1 MREASASRPFLV
13 FLRSLWS
20 NRIYSLNAIPYGV
33 RTQSRPA
40 VRQMLAKL
48 FTFSL
53 FGIEARPVEVE
64 VDISPGALPKTILV
78 GLAEAAVKES
88 VHRIERALVNSG
100 YTRPI
105 DRIVINLSPADLPK
119 EAASFD
125 LPIALGLL
133 SASGQ
138 LATPRFESYGATG
151 ELALDG
157 TVRPTKGILS
167 MALAAREQG
176 MRGLIAPAENA
187 QEGAVVEGLDVIAV
201 GSLAEAVGF
210 YTEQLDIPPTV
221 FQWDSARSHFGR
233 YGLEYADVKGQESA
247 KRAVTVAAAGSH
259 HLLMIGSPG
268 TGKTLL
274 AQRLGTILPDLTPE
288 ESIATT
294 RIYSAVGRL
303 APNQSLMFL
312 RPFRAPH
319 HTISEAGL
327 VGGGSTPAPG
337 EISLA
342 HHGVLFLDELPEFN
356 RRTLEVLRQ
365 PLEENRVTIS
375 RALGSVTFPASLMLV
390 AAMNPCPCGYRGDP
404 KRQCNCNPL
413 QIERYLSR
421 ISGPLLDR
429 IDIHVEVPPV
439 PFRELS
445 ETSGGTTSAQMR
457 EQVVHARERQ
467 CLRFGREQT
476 QVNGK
481 MTPPEIRKHCRL
493 ERDAES
499 LLKSAMEELGLS
511 ARAHDKILRVS
522 RTIADLDASEPITAV
537 HLSEAISYRTLDR
550 RYWA

>member
-1 MREASASRPFLV
+1 MIQSDLRRNVFGSSRFV
-13 FLRSLWS
+13 
-20 NRIYSLNAIPYGV
+20 V
-33 RTQSRPA
+33 RR
-40 VRQMLAKL
+40 MLAKL
-48 FTFSL
+48 FTYSL
-53 FGIEARPVEVE
+53 FGIEAQPVEVE

-100 YTRPI
+100 YTRPV

-138 LATPRFESYGATG
+138 LASSRFAAYGATG

-167 MALAAREQG
+167 MALSARQQG
-176 MRGLIAPAENA
+176 MRGLIVPAENA

-201 GSLAEAVGF
+201 GSLTEAVGF
-210 YTEQLDIPPTV
+210 YTEQPDMPPTR
-221 FQWDSARSHFGR
+221 FQWETARSHFGN

-288 ESIATT
+288 ESIETT

-312 RPFRAPH
+312 RPFRSPH

-375 RALGSVTFPASLMLV
+375 RAMGSVTFPASLMLV

-404 KRQCNCNPL
+404 KRQCNCTPL

-445 ETSGGTTSAQMR
+445 DTTTGTSSVQMR
-457 EQVVHARERQ
+457 EQVVQARERQ
-467 CLRFGREQT
+467 AHRFSRDQT
-476 QVNGK
+476 KINGK
-481 MTPPEIRKHCRL
+481 MTPPEIRKHCKL
-493 ERDAES
+493 DRDAES
-499 LLKSAMEELGLS
+499 LLKTAMDELGLS
-511 ARAHDKILRVS
+511 ARAHDKILRVG
-522 RTIADLDASEPITAV
+522 RTIADLDGSEHIASV
-537 HLSEAISYRTLDR
+537 HLSEAINYRTLDR

>member
-1 MREASASRPFLV
+1 MLASLTT
-13 FLRSLWS
+13 
-20 NRIYSLNAIPYGV
+20 YSL
-33 RTQSRPA
+33 
-40 VRQMLAKL
+40 L
-48 FTFSL
+48 
-53 FGIEARPVEVE
+53 GIEALPVEVE

-88 VHRIERALVNSG
+88 THRIERALVNGG
-100 YTRPI
+100 YQRPV

-133 SASGQ
+133 AASGQ
-138 LATPRFESYGATG
+138 LASTRFQNYAATG

-157 TVRPTKGILS
+157 AVRRTKGVLS
-167 MALAAREQG
+167 MALAARQQG
-176 MRGLIAPAENA
+176 KRGLLVPAENA
-187 QEGAVVEGLDVIAV
+187 QEGAVVEGVEIIAV

-210 YTEQLDIPPTV
+210 YTEQLDIPPTR
-221 FQWDSARSHFGR
+221 FEWDQARDTFGN
-233 YGLEYADVKGQESA
+233 YGLDYADVKGQESA
-247 KRAVTVAAAGSH
+247 KRAVTVAAAGCH

-274 AQRLGTILPDLTPE
+274 AQRLGTILPDLLPE
-288 ESIATT
+288 ESIETT

-303 APNQSLMFL
+303 APNQSLMLL
-312 RPFRAPH
+312 RPFRSPH

-404 KRQCNCNPL
+404 KRQCNCTPL

-445 ETSGGTTSAQMR
+445 DTTTGTSSVQMR
-457 EQVVHARERQ
+457 EQVVQARERQ
-467 CLRFGREQT
+467 THRFSRDQT
-476 QVNGK
+476 KINGK

-493 ERDAES
+493 DRDAES
-499 LLKSAMEELGLS
+499 LLKTAMDELGLS
-511 ARAHDKILRVS
+511 ARAHDKILRVG
-522 RTIADLDASEPITAV
+522 RTIADLDGSEHIASV
-537 HLSEAISYRTLDR
+537 HLSEAINYRTLDR